1 MKLRTNLKLKNT
13 RECLQDGRLK
23 WFGHLER
30 MQDRV
35 WSSKCRIF
43 KISGSRPRGLQRETR
58 NEVMR
63 SGLKERKVSK
73 DTAKEKNAYKSC
85 IRNLTTHANM
95 ENKQTLK
102 QI

>member
-1 MKLRTNLKLKNT
+1 
-13 RECLQDGRLK
+13 
-23 WFGHLER
+23 
-30 MQDRV
+30 MQERV

-43 KISGSRPRGLQRETR
+43 KISGSLPRGLQRETW
-58 NEVMR
+58 NELIR

-73 DTAKEKNAYKSC
+73 DTAREKNAYKSC